1 MYVRRKVE
9 AMNDRYSFRQKVL
22 EDLVELEEDVRGDY
36 RLGISVV

>member
-9 AMNDRYSFRQKVL
+9 AMNGRYSFRQKVL
-22 EDLVELEEDVRGDY
+22 EDLVELEEGVRGDY